1 MEKDAGGLEYVSLSH
16 ESGATSK
23 VFLFGGDLT
32 SYVDADGTEWCL
44 PPHLHRSRPYRLAEV
59 TCSYQH
65 R

>member
-32 SYVDADGTEWCL
+32 SYVDADGTEWWVPNPCPSL
-44 PPHLHRSRPYRLAEV
+44 FTTPPL
-59 TCSYQH
+59 SYYH
-65 R
+65 PG